1 MKVEHVELR
10 FGIIAREMGFINAEQ
25 LVEALKIQVMEEA
38 ENKKHRQIGT
48 ILLEKGFITSKQIE
62 EVVINIMKK
71 KPIIIRIK
79 KIFIPSPSL
88 F

>member
-1 MKVEHVELR
+1 MKYEHVELR

-38 ENKKHRQIGT
+38 ENKKHRQIGS
-48 ILLEKGFITSKQIE
+48 ILLEKGFINEKQIE

-71 KPIIIRIK
+71 K
-79 KIFIPSPSL
+79 SE
-88 F
+88 

>member
-1 MKVEHVELR
+1 MKYEYIELR

-25 LVEALKIQVMEEA
+25 LVEALKIQVMEES
-38 ENKKHRQIGT
+38 ENKKHRQIGS

-71 KPIIIRIK
+71 K
-79 KIFIPSPSL
+79 SE
-88 F
+88 

>member
-1 MKVEHVELR
+1 MKAEHVELR

-38 ENKKHRQIGT
+38 ENKKHRQIGS

-71 KPIIIRIK
+71 K
-79 KIFIPSPSL
+79 SE
-88 F
+88 

>member
-38 ENKKHRQIGT
+38 ENKKHRQIGI

-71 KPIIIRIK
+71 K
-79 KIFIPSPSL
+79 SE
-88 F
+88 